1 MADTTELVPE
11 LLEAGVHFGHQ
22 TKRWNPKMKPFIF
35 EQRNQIYIIN
45 LDETVLQLRRATEF
59 LQEVTR
65 RGGRI
70 LFVGCKKQAQEAIKE
85 AALACGQFY
94 VNQRWLGGTLTNL
107 ATIRKSIGRLKYIE
121 QIEQS
126 PEYKKM
132 GKQELA
138 ALNREAAK
146 LRRNLDGI
154 LEMSQLPNA
163 LVVIDTIREQN
174 AVNEARRLGIPVV
187 AIVDTNADPDII
199 DYPIAGNDDA
209 IRAIRVILQK
219 LVDAIVSTSN
229 AGFMDCKR
237 ALVESGGDLGKAEAI
252 LRTKGIASAGKKAS
266 RATKEGVVAS
276 YIHLQ
281 GKVGVLVEVNCE
293 TDFVA
298 RNENFREFVKDIT
311 LHIAAAH
318 PLYVSRADVPG
329 NLIEAEREIYKAQVK
344 DKPENVADKIVDG
357 KLEKFYS
364 TVCLLEQ
371 GFIKNPDV
379 TIRDLLNTKIS
390 ELGEN
395 IVIRRF
401 VRYLVGEPLPSEA

>member
-1 MADTTELVPE
+1 MKTTAEIGPQLV
-11 LLEAGVHFGHQ
+11 
-22 TKRWNPKMKPFIF
+22 K
-35 EQRNQIYIIN
+35 
-45 LDETVLQLRRATEF
+45 QLREKT
-59 LQEVTR
+59 
-65 RGGRI
+65 
-70 LFVGCKKQAQEAIKE
+70 
-85 AALACGQFY
+85 
-94 VNQRWLGGTLTNL
+94 
-107 ATIRKSIGRLKYIE
+107 
-121 QIEQS
+121 
-126 PEYKKM
+126 
-132 GKQELA
+132 
-138 ALNREAAK
+138 
-146 LRRNLDGI
+146 
-154 LEMSQLPNA
+154 
-163 LVVIDTIREQN
+163 
-174 AVNEARRLGIPVV
+174 
-187 AIVDTNADPDII
+187 
-199 DYPIAGNDDA
+199 
-209 IRAIRVILQK
+209 
-219 LVDAIVSTSN
+219 N

-237 ALVESGGDLGKAEAI
+237 ALVESGGNLAKAETI

-298 RNENFREFVKDIT
+298 RNEKFREFVKDIT

-344 DKPENVADKIVDG
+344 GKPENVADKIVDG

-379 TIRDLLNTKIS
+379 TIRDLVNTKIS

-395 IVIRRF
+395 IVVRRF
-401 VRYLVGEPLPSEA
+401 VRYLVGEPLPNET